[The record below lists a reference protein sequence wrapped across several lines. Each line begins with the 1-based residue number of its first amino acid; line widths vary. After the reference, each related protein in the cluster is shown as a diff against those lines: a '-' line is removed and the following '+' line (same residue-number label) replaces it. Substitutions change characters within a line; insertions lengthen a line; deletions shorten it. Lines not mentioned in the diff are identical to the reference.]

1 MSYES
6 AREQYAKIGVD
17 TDRAIAKM
25 RDVHLSMHCWQGDD
39 VSGFEGSG
47 ELTGGIQVTGNYPGK
62 ARNGDE
68 LRADIE
74 KVFSL
79 VPGKHRV
86 NLHAI
91 YAETGGEQVERDRLK
106 PEHFE
111 RWAEW
116 ARQNG
121 LGLDFNP
128 TFFSHPK
135 SDAGFT
141 LSSADDDIRA
151 FWVEH
156 GKACRRI
163 GEYFG
168 KQLGTPCV
176 TNFWIPD
183 GYKDIPVDRTAPRAR
198 LKESLDEIFA
208 EPIDARYNIDAVE
221 SKVFGIGSE
230 SYVTGSHEFYMG
242 YALKNKKLVCL
253 DAGHFHPTESI
264 VDKISA
270 LYQFMD
276 EILLHVSR
284 PVRWDSDHVVIYND
298 ELVAIAQ
305 ELVRGGYLD
314 KTHIALDFFDGSI
327 NRIAAWTIGMRSTL
341 KAILYAMLEPT
352 AMLQYSEVAGDFTT
366 RLAMLEEL
374 KFYPFRE
381 VWQEYCK
388 QYDVPSGHQWIQ
400 EAKEYEN
407 TVLANR

>member
-79 VPGKHRV
+79 VPGRHRV

-91 YAETGGEQVERDRLK
+91 YAETGGEQVERDQLK

-111 RWAEW
+111 KWAEW

-156 GKACRRI
+156 GKACRKI

-183 GYKDIPVDRTAPRAR
+183 GYKDIPVDRAAPRAR

-208 EPIDARYNIDAVE
+208 EPVDERYNIDAVE

-305 ELVRGGYLD
+305 ELVRGGYLS

-327 NRIAAWTIGMRSTL
+327 NGSPPGQSGCAA
-341 KAILYAMLEPT
+341 P
-352 AMLQYSEVAGDFTT
+352 
-366 RLAMLEEL
+366 
-374 KFYPFRE
+374 
-381 VWQEYCK
+381 
-388 QYDVPSGHQWIQ
+388 
-400 EAKEYEN
+400 
-407 TVLANR
+407 